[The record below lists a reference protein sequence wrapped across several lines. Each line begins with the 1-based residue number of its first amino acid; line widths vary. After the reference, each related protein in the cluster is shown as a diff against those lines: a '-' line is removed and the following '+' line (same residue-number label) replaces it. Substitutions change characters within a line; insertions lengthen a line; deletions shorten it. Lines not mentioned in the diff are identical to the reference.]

1 MTLIARLRM
10 AAFDS
15 LRRLLAIG
23 REGLAELRRLNQIG
37 ASPAN
42 PASRRVRARTV
53 KAMLSQRYQTY
64 NRCC

>member
-1 MTLIARLRM
+1 M

-15 LRRLLAIG
+15 LRRMLAIV

-37 ASPAN
+37 ASPVN

-53 KAMLSQRYQTY
+53 KAMLSQRYQNY